1 MKLRTLVLPLLAA
14 MLAFPAAARA
24 QNDST
29 PSRRPGMLGFT
40 FDVRTRQTSDA
51 PAQHTIRVTDVL
63 AGSAA
68 ARAGM
73 REGDLIVQVN
83 GAPVADV
90 PQASPLL
97 QVNEGDAVRIRVRRV
112 DGEHELRMVA
122 GARPASQLAGMAPS
136 ERRRVIIREGVPGA
150 PGAPMRERR
159 RVIVRGADSLT
170 GTHDDEVREIII
182 ERDSLVRR
190 GERRRLEVTVD
201 SVRGRRGELR
211 RTIVIDGDTVPH
223 ARMHPSVERR
233 VVVINGD
240 TVRDG
245 EGFTMTVD
253 TLSFPVQWLASRM
266 DSLIRV
272 VQTDS
277 FIASRLD
284 SLTVVLRDS
293 LPRLLQFGPTQ
304 QALRELPDMQRQ
316 IIRLGEQTSMIN
328 VGPSARAF
336 FMDAGRA
343 AAAGAQL
350 AEMNEGL
357 SRYFGGTSEG
367 VLVLEVSPGSP
378 ARRAGLEAGD
388 IIVGVE
394 GGVVQR
400 PEDVRAALTRDEDG
414 SMMLNVVRQ
423 GRRREITLQ
432 WDPQR
437 DWVRVLAPST
447 VELDM
452 ASPHAPPSPPR
463 P

>member
-51 PAQHTIRVTDVL
+51 AAQHTIRVTDVL

-68 ARAGM
+68 ERAGM

-112 DGEHELRMVA
+112 DGEHDLRMVA
-122 GARPASQLAGMAPS
+122 GARPAQMAGMAPS
-136 ERRRVIIREGVPGA
+136 ERRIIVRERDGAPGA
-150 PGAPMRERR
+150 PGAPLRERR

-170 GTHDDEVREIII
+170 GAHEGDVREIII

-190 GERRRLEVTVD
+190 GERGERRRLQVTVD
-201 SVRGRRGELR
+201 TVQGGRGELR
-211 RTIVIDGDTVPH
+211 QTIVIDGDTVPH
-223 ARMHPSVERR
+223 ARIRPSAGNR
-233 VVVINGD
+233 VIVINGD
-240 TVRDG
+240 TVR
-245 EGFTMTVD
+245 EGRGVTLTLD
-253 TLSFPVQWLASRM
+253 TLNFPVQWLASRM

-293 LPRLLQFGPTQ
+293 LPRLLQSGATQ

-316 IIRLGEQTSMIN
+316 IIRLGEQTSMIE

-414 SMMLNVVRQ
+414 SMVLNVVRQ

-432 WDPQR
+432 WDRQR
-437 DWVRVLAPST
+437 DWVRGLAPSR
-447 VELDM
+447 VQLDV
-452 ASPHAPPSPPR
+452 ASPAR